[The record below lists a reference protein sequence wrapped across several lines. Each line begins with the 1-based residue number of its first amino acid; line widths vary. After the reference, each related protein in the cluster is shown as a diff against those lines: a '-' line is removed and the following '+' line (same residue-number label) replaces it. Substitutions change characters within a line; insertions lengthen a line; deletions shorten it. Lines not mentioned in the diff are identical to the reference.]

1 MYILDVALYLRKS
14 RADEDAERRGE
25 GETLAK
31 HKTALLKLAK
41 QLKLNIIRIREEI
54 VSGETLVHRPE
65 MLQLLKEVESG
76 EYDAVVVM
84 DIDRFGRG
92 NMQEQ
97 GLILETFRSA
107 KTKIITP
114 RKTYDL
120 MDEFDEE
127 YSEFEAFMA
136 RKELKIITRR
146 MQGGR
151 KRAAEEGNFLG
162 TRPPF
167 GYLIDKLPDGRGRTL
182 IPHPEQAEIVRQI
195 FSWYTHEDPDQ
206 QKGGS
211 KIASELERLK
221 IPTYK
226 GGSWSASSVLTI
238 LRNEV
243 YIGRIQWGKVELK
256 KSKDGSKQRTSRHR
270 SRDEWV
276 DVEGKHKPIID
287 NETFLKAKQRLSE
300 HFHSPHQFDID
311 GKPRMTS
318 ALAGLVKCSECG
330 MTMVYRSYTRQPSHF
345 RCNTVGCP
353 TRSSRY
359 DAVEAR
365 IVEGLEIWLND
376 YKIKWGKRNHTTP
389 QSEIKLKER
398 AIISLQNEL
407 KELENQR
414 GKLFDFLE
422 RGIYTEEVFM
432 ERSKD
437 VSKRITVTSQEIE
450 NIQKNLELELTRQV
464 ARSKII
470 PIAESVVK
478 SYYQTD
484 NPMSRN
490 ALLKSVLNK
499 VVYKKGPGQYKEQFE
514 LFLHPRL

>member
-1 MYILDVALYLRKS
+1 MDVALYLRKS

-41 QLKLNIIRIREEI
+41 HLKVNIIRIREEI

-76 EYDAVVVM
+76 EYDAVLVM

-167 GYLIDKLPDGRGRTL
+167 GYLVENLPDGRGRTL
-182 IPHPEQAEIVRQI
+182 TPHPEQADIVRQI
-195 FSWYTHEDPDQ
+195 FSWYTHEDPEQ

-221 IPTYK
+221 IPSYK

-238 LRNEV
+238 LKNEV
-243 YIGRIQWGKVELK
+243 YIGRIQWGKKEQK
-256 KSKDGSKQRTSRHR
+256 KSKDGSKHRTSRRR
-270 SRDEWV
+270 SREEWV
-276 DVEGKHKPIID
+276 DVQGKHQPIID
-287 NETFLKAKQRLSE
+287 NETFLKANQRLSE
-300 HFHSPHQFDID
+300 HHHSPHQFNID

-318 ALAGLVKCSECG
+318 ALAGLVKCSVCG
-330 MTMVYRSYTRQPSHF
+330 MTMVYRSYTTPPAHF
-345 RCNTVGCP
+345 RCSTVGCS

-359 DAVEAR
+359 DSVEAR
-365 IVEGLEIWLND
+365 IVEGLEVWLND
-376 YKIKWGKRNHTTP
+376 YKIKWGKRKQITP
-389 QSEIKLKER
+389 QSELKLKER
-398 AIISLQNEL
+398 AIASLQNEL

-432 ERSKD
+432 ERSQE
-437 VSKRITVTSQEIE
+437 VSRRITITSEEISE
-450 NIQKNLELELTRQV
+450 IQKDLDLELTRKE

-470 PIAESVVK
+470 PIAESVIK

-499 VVYKKGPGQYKEQFE
+499 VVYKKGPGQFKEQFE
-514 LFLHPRL
+514 LFLYPRL

>member
-1 MYILDVALYLRKS
+1 MDVALYLRKS

-41 QLKLNIIRIREEI
+41 QLKLNIVRIREEI

-76 EYDAVVVM
+76 EYDAVLVM

-151 KRAAEEGNFLG
+151 KRSAEEGNFLG

-167 GYLIDKLPDGRGRTL
+167 GYLIEILPYGQGRTL
-182 IPHPEQAEIVRQI
+182 KPHPEQADILRQI
-195 FSWYTHEDPDQ
+195 FSWYTHEDPQ
-206 QKGGS
+206 QQMGAG
-211 KIASELERLK
+211 KIASELRRLK

-226 GGSWSASSVLTI
+226 GGSWSASSVLTM

-243 YIGRIQWGKVELK
+243 YIGRIQWGKKEQK
-256 KSKDGSKQRTSRHR
+256 KSKDGSKHRTSRRR
-270 SRDEWV
+270 SREEWV
-276 DVEGKHKPIID
+276 DVKGKHEPIID
-287 NETFLKAKQRLSE
+287 EETFLKANQRLSE
-300 HFHSPHQFDID
+300 HHHIPHQSDID
-311 GKPRMTS
+311 GNPRVTS

-330 MTMVYRSYTRQPSHF
+330 LTMVYRSYSYSNQPAHF
-345 RCNTVGCP
+345 RCNTGGCP
-353 TRSSRY
+353 SRSSRY
-359 DAVEAR
+359 DLVEAR
-365 IVEGLEIWLND
+365 IIEGLEIWLNE
-376 YKIKWGKRNHTTP
+376 YKIKWGKRNQTVP
-389 QSEIKLKER
+389 QNELKLSER
-398 AIISLQNEL
+398 ALTSLQNEL
-407 KELENQR
+407 RELENQR
-414 GKLFDFLE
+414 VKLFDFLE
-422 RGIYTEEVFM
+422 RGVYSEEVFM
-432 ERSKD
+432 ERSQD
-437 VSKRITVTSQEIE
+437 ISKRITVTSEEIGI
-450 NIQKNLELELTRQV
+450 IQKDLDLELTRKE

-514 LFLHPRL
+514 LFLYPRL

>member
-1 MYILDVALYLRKS
+1 MDVALYLRKS

-25 GETLAK
+25 GETLTK

-41 QLKLNIIRIREEI
+41 QLKLDIIRIREEI

-76 EYDAVVVM
+76 EYDAVLVM

-151 KRAAEEGNFLG
+151 KRAAEEGNFIG

-167 GYLIDKLPDGRGRTL
+167 GYLIENLPDGRGRTL
-182 IPHPEQAEIVRQI
+182 KFHPEQADIVRQI
-195 FSWYTHEDPDQ
+195 FAWYTHEDPEQ
-206 QKGGS
+206 QKGGG

-221 IPTYK
+221 IPSYK
-226 GGSWSASSVLTI
+226 GGSWSASSVLTM
-238 LRNEV
+238 LKNEV
-243 YIGRIQWGKVELK
+243 YIGRIQWGKKELK
-256 KSKDGSKQRTSRHR
+256 KSKDGSKHRTSRHR

-276 DVEGKHKPIID
+276 DVKGKHEPLVD
-287 NETFLKAKQRLSE
+287 NETFLKASQRLSE
-300 HFHSPHQFDID
+300 HHHSPHQLNDD

-330 MTMVYRSYTRQPSHF
+330 LTMVYRSYSYNNQPAHF

-353 TRSSRY
+353 SRSSRY

-365 IVEGLEIWLND
+365 IVEGLEVWLND
-376 YKIKWGKRNHTTP
+376 YKIKWGKRNHSTP

-398 AIISLQNEL
+398 AIASLQNEI

-422 RGIYTEEVFM
+422 REIYTEEVFI
-432 ERSKD
+432 ERSQN
-437 VSKRITVTSQEIE
+437 VSRRITEASEEIGK
-450 NIQKNLELELTRQV
+450 IQNDLDLELTRKE

-514 LFLHPRL
+514 LFLYPRL

>member
-1 MYILDVALYLRKS
+1 MDVALYLRKS

-76 EYDAVVVM
+76 EYDAVLVM

-151 KRAAEEGNFLG
+151 KRSAEEGNFIG

-167 GYLIDKLPDGRGRTL
+167 GYLIENLPDGRGRTL
-182 IPHPEQAEIVRQI
+182 TPHPEQAEIVKQI
-195 FSWYTHEDPDQ
+195 FAWYTHEDPEQ
-206 QKGGS
+206 QKGGN

-221 IPTYK
+221 IPSYK

-243 YIGRIQWGKVELK
+243 YIGRIQWGKKELK
-256 KSKDGSKQRTSRHR
+256 KSKDGSKHRTSRHR
-270 SRDEWV
+270 SREEWV
-276 DVEGKHKPIID
+276 DVLGKHIPIID
-287 NETFLKAKQRLSE
+287 KETFMKANRRLSE
-300 HFHSPHQFDID
+300 HHHSPHQFNVD

-330 MTMVYRSYTRQPSHF
+330 LTMVYRPYGKRPAHF

-359 DAVEAR
+359 DAIEAR

-376 YKIKWGKRNHTTP
+376 YKIKWGKRNQTTP
-389 QSEIKLKER
+389 QSELKLKER
-398 AIISLQNEL
+398 ALASLQNEL

-432 ERSKD
+432 ERSQEI
-437 VSKRITVTSQEIE
+437 SKRIAATNEGITRV
-450 NIQKNLELELTRQV
+450 QKDLDLELTRKE
-464 ARSKII
+464 AKSKII

-484 NPMSRN
+484 NPMNRN

-499 VVYKKGPGQYKEQFE
+499 VVYKKGPTQSKEQFE